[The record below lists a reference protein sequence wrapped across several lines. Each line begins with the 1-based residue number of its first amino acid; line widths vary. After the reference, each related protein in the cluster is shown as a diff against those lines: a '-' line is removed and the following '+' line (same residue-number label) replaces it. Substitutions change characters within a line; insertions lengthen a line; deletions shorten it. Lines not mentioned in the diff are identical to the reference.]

1 MKTISLKVR
10 DFFDLN
16 ERETKMSIASK
27 LYEQGK
33 LSLGEGAEVA
43 AVSKRTF
50 IEILGNYNESVFN
63 YTVNE
68 LKGDI
73 ENAWYYLKYK
83 LFNCAW

>member
-1 MKTISLKVR
+1 MKTISLKVP

-16 ERETKMSIASK
+16 ERETKMLIASK

-43 AVSKRTF
+43 GVSKRTF
-50 IEILGNYNESVFN
+50 IELLGNYNVSVFN

-73 ENAWYYLKYK
+73 ENA
-83 LFNCAW
+83 

>member
-1 MKTISLKVR
+1 MKTISLKVP

-16 ERETKMSIASK
+16 ERETKMLIASK

-33 LSLGEGAEVA
+33 LSLGEGDEVA
-43 AVSKRTF
+43 GVSKRTF
-50 IEILGNYNESVFN
+50 IELLGNYNVSVFN

-73 ENAWYYLKYK
+73 ENA
-83 LFNCAW
+83 